1 MRRVTLLKAGLAAAV
16 VVAVG
21 TAGVW
26 YLFVDTPSVTDGDLN
41 ATTPPL
47 ETSSPP
53 QRYTVSAN
61 VTVRSLSNDSE
72 RSAWSVGSAYDA
84 ETGQHRRWLYSSTPR
99 QNFSETT
106 YQHYENDTT
115 ITYTRYRTTDEAA
128 FRRRVASVR
137 DDRNTGNETL
147 RIENDSRTYYHR
159 EGESGRRLDT
169 GIGNVPLG
177 PIYAIPY
184 ERTGTTTFEG
194 ATVETY
200 APIDGWVD
208 TSDAD
213 TDPDTYVYATDGRV
227 YVDPETGWILRADL
241 RLSTKRTE
249 MRAGRWFGQ
258 EGERTRLEYR
268 FDTALEETPL
278 RPAWVTEE
286 ANRHTV
292 SAR

>member
-1 MRRVTLLKAGLAAAV
+1 MRRVTLLKAGLAAVV

-26 YLFVDTPSVTDGDLN
+26 YLFVDTPSATDDDLN

-99 QNFSETT
+99 RILSETT

-115 ITYTRYRTTDEAA
+115 ITYTRYRTTDE
-128 FRRRVASVR
+128 
-137 DDRNTGNETL
+137 TL
-147 RIENDSRTYYHR
+147 RVENDSRTYYHR
-159 EGESGRRLDT
+159 ERESGRRLDT

-213 TDPDTYVYATDGRV
+213 TDPDTYVYDTDGRV

-241 RLSTKRTE
+241 RLSMRRTE

-258 EGERTRLEYR
+258 ESKRIHLKYR

-286 ANRHTV
+286 ASRHTV